1 MLNPWRLAM
10 AVVVYPALITP
21 AEAGGHQAR
30 FVDFAGSGV
39 EAASAADLI
48 RLARE
53 WLHGELLRL
62 EQAGE
67 TWPEPTAIH
76 QLTPPAGGAVV
87 LVDVSVDD
95 TPVRLTISIGER
107 LLKRIDD
114 DAAARSMTR
123 SGYLA
128 LGARRLLGDAAEPA
142 NGLGGET
149 GRRIQSEIDAVG
161 RRLNEALGPNSTV
174 GRTLA
179 ELDALAV
186 DGFRRLSDEVRSA
199 IKPRRETP
207 PPTGAPADRAP
218 ANGEPTHAD
227 G

>member
-1 MLNPWRLAM
+1 M

-21 AEAGGHQAR
+21 TEGGGHLAR
-30 FVDFAGSGV
+30 FVDFAGSSV

-62 EQAGE
+62 EHAGE

-76 QLTPPAGGAVV
+76 GLTAPAGGAVV

-95 TPVRLTISIGER
+95 TPVRLTISLGER

-128 LGARRLLGDAAEPA
+128 LGARRLLGEAEPA
-142 NGLGGET
+142 SGLGGET

-179 ELDALAV
+179 ELDALAL
-186 DGFRRLSDEVRSA
+186 DGFRRLSEEVRSA
-199 IKPRRETP
+199 IKPRREPP
-207 PPTGAPADRAP
+207 PPTSAPADRAP
-218 ANGEPTHAD
+218 ATGEPTHAD